1 MIVLDTQALLW
12 WLHDPSRLSAAAR
25 QRMQRAESGERML
38 VSAISVWEIAVKC
51 RLGKLTL
58 PMEIDAWYQQAEQ
71 YPGLAFEPVTPADA
85 IASTLLPGEFHSDPA
100 DRIIVAVAR
109 RLGTP
114 LITSDAK
121 IRAYTHVQTI
131 W

>member
-12 WLHDPSRLSAAAR
+12 WLHDPSRLSAPAR
-25 QRMQRAESGERML
+25 KRMQQAESGERML

-58 PMEIDAWYQQAEQ
+58 PMEIGAWYQQAEQ
-71 YPGLAFEPVTPADA
+71 YPGLTFAPVTPADA
-85 IASTLLPGEFHSDPA
+85 IASTLLPGEFHADPA

-114 LITSDAK
+114 LITSDDK
-121 IRAYTHVQTI
+121 IRAYAHVQTV

>member
-25 QRMQRAESGERML
+25 KRIQQAESGECML

-51 RLGKLTL
+51 RLGKLAL
-58 PMEIDAWYQQAEQ
+58 PMAIDAWYQQAEQ
-71 YPGLAFEPVTPADA
+71 YPGITFEPVTPADA
-85 IASTLLPGEFHSDPA
+85 IGSTLLPGEFHSDPA

-114 LITSDAK
+114 LITCDAK
-121 IRAYTHVQTI
+121 ILAYAHVQTI